1 MASDRW
7 LIDQPVHNV
16 VDRWGIENWAVCEK
30 RQFATGRR
38 CLWARITGNRSPPP
52 TVQVY
57 LKTRQSI
64 RDDWFNASYDGSRM
78 EWVGVDDRFDAS
90 SMRYDDRLGLELINT
105 IINECLV
112 WDAVPLAEICSI
124 FGKFWSQLVS
134 TIFFFLTRNI
144 LERTKVCFVF
154 RIFDFVWKL
163 VLIVL
168 LVSYRI
174 SENEGN
180 VKIWGVHFALGQ
192 SINYLS
198 YVASRYNI
206 YCLH

>member
-90 SMRYDDRLGLELINT
+90 SMRCDDRLGLELINT
-105 IINECLV
+105 IINECLRRFV
-112 WDAVPLAEICSI
+112 QFLESFDLNENWWV
-124 FGKFWSQLVS
+124 Q
-134 TIFFFLTRNI
+134 FFFFNKKYLGMM
-144 LERTKVCFVF
+144 KVCFVF

>member
-64 RDDWFNASYDGSRM
+64 RDDWFNASYHGSRM

-90 SMRYDDRLGLELINT
+90 SMRCDDRLGLELINT
-105 IINECLV
+105 IINECLRRFV
-112 WDAVPLAEICSI
+112 QFLESFDLNENWWV
-124 FGKFWSQLVS
+124 Q
-134 TIFFFLTRNI
+134 FFFNKKYLGEDES
-144 LERTKVCFVF
+144 LF
-154 RIFDFVWKL
+154 RISNIRFCLEISFDHVIGF
-163 VLIVL
+163 
-168 LVSYRI
+168 VSYFR
-174 SENEGN
+174 
-180 VKIWGVHFALGQ
+180 K
-192 SINYLS
+192 
-198 YVASRYNI
+198 RRKR
-206 YCLH
+206 